1 MVIRLAIAGSHDA
14 GKIQK
19 NQSFSSDPND
29 LDSLATG
36 LYHADS

>member
-29 LDSLATG
+29 SLATG